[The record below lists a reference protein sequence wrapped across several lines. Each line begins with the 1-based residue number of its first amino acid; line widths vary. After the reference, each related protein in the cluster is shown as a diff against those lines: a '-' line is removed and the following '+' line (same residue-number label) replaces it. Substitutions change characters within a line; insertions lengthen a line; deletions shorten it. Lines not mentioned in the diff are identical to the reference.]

1 MNVES
6 FSVSVRSRFG
16 LHSVSFLK
24 RFFENHLSAGGFQ
37 ETTCQ
42 QVVFLENHLSAGG
55 FLENHLSAGCFEGS
69 GPRGRELRI

>member
-55 FLENHLSAGCFEGS
+55 FQETTCQQVVFLENHLSAGGF
-69 GPRGRELRI
+69 P